1 MCKGLVAFKREVGGI
16 LHLSKG
22 GLHVAKEKQCPPVK
36 EKMSGG
42 EGVNFL
48 QAPTSFP
55 QAPSYFK
62 HSQKDVEGG
71 GPGKKDVGPPPWI
84 SFKKGSCF
92 CICFNPAQGS
102 TVLGASLKLV
112 YHP

>member
-1 MCKGLVAFKREVGGI
+1 
-16 LHLSKG
+16 
-22 GLHVAKEKQCPPVK
+22 
-36 EKMSGG
+36 MSGG

-71 GPGKKDVGPPPWI
+71 GPGKKDVGPPHEFPLKRDHV
-84 SFKKGSCF
+84 FY
-92 CICFNPAQGS
+92 
-102 TVLGASLKLV
+102 KLV
-112 YHP
+112 GAYANVGFYTISPLKQTWGPKRR